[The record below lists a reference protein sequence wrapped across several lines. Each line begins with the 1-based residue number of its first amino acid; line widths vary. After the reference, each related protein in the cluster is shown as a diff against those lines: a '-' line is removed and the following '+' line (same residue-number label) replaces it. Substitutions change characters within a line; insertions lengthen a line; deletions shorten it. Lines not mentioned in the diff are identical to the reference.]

1 MRALT
6 LELKINNYNHNAI
19 YIGSWVR
26 PVSNFDNSYDI
37 DAIIA
42 LFGLELGGVL
52 IGLSYD
58 ANLTDLT
65 TTQQGQGAIEISIN
79 YTGNFD
85 DDSILCPK
93 F

>member
-1 MRALT
+1 
-6 LELKINNYNHNAI
+6 
-19 YIGSWVR
+19 
-26 PVSNFDNSYDI
+26 
-37 DAIIA
+37 

-65 TTQQGQGAIEISIN
+65 TTQQGQGAIEISLN
-79 YTGNFD
+79 YIGDFD